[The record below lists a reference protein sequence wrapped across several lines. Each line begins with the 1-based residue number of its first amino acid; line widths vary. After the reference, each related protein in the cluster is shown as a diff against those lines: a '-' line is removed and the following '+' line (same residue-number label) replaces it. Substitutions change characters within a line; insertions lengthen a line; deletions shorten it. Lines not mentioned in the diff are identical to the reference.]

1 MIFKFQQR
9 RKFGMEWI
17 NQFDEFF
24 ANSANSLLKSAG
36 YFFTPVFKG
45 ITVAGNNGIVFIV
58 IAVILLIFKK
68 TRKAGIL
75 ALLAMSFGFI
85 FTNLILKNVIARPR
99 PFFDQNSIYYDYW
112 VQAGSLLEKG
122 YSFPSGHTTSAA
134 AFAMGLFLA
143 FSKKWSWPFLLIPL
157 LMGYTRIYFSVHYAS
172 DIVGGLLV
180 GFSCGALSFLIFWLL
195 DKYILKKKEI
205 QI

>member
-1 MIFKFQQR
+1 MT
-9 RKFGMEWI
+9 E
-17 NQFDEFF
+17 
-24 ANSANSLLKSAG
+24 LKSG
-36 YFFTPVFKG
+36 IFTPVFKD
-45 ITVAGNNGIVFIV
+45 ITIAGNNGIVFIV

-75 ALLAMSFGFI
+75 ALLAMAFGFI

-112 VQAGSLLEKG
+112 VQAGSLSEKG
-122 YSFPSGHTTSAA
+122 YSFPSGHVTSLA

-143 FSKKWSWPFLLIPL
+143 FNKKWSWPFLLIPL
-157 LMGYTRIYFSVHYAS
+157 LMGYTRIYFFVHYAS
-172 DIVGGLLV
+172 DIVSGLLV